1 MNVLVLGASR
11 GIGLELVRQYLAA
24 GDRVI
29 ATARDDAALAQL
41 TAMGAVA
48 LNLDVAN
55 PASVS
60 GLSWNLDGEKLDVA
74 WYVAGV
80 FAKEGATTPPT
91 QVAFDAVMHTNVL
104 GAMQALPQVA
114 PMVEAA
120 QGIFCFV
127 TSEMGHIA
135 GVPSSNAWLYRT
147 SKAALNMAVVAA
159 QGDYP
164 AARMVLMHPG
174 WVQTDM
180 GSAAAPLNVQTS
192 VAGMRATLASL
203 VTPASGRTSQDV
215 PFLQWDGTTFSN
227 W

>member
-1 MNVLVLGASR
+1 MNILVLGASR

-24 GDRVI
+24 GDRVT
-29 ATARDDAALAQL
+29 ATAREEAGLAHL
-41 TAMGAVA
+41 TALGAKA
-48 LNLDVAN
+48 FELDVSN
-55 PASVS
+55 PASIS
-60 GLSWNLDGEKLDVA
+60 GLSLQLEGEKIDLA
-74 WYVAGV
+74 LYVAGV
-80 FAKEGATTPPT
+80 FAKDNALTPPT
-91 QVAFDAVMHTNVL
+91 QDAFDAVMHTNVL

-120 QGIFCFV
+120 QGMFCFV
-127 TSEMGHIA
+127 TSEMGHIS
-135 GVPSSNAWLYRT
+135 GVGNSNAWLYRT

-180 GSAAAPLNVQTS
+180 GTAKAPLTPQTS
-192 VAGMRATLASL
+192 VAGMRATLATL
-203 VTPASGRTSQDV
+203 ANKPTNRTPQDV
-215 PFLQWDGTTFSN
+215 PFLQWDGKAFAH